1 MKKLWIVFILI
12 FGLMGCAN
20 EEKSRET
27 PPVTTPEEVEQESVE
42 EEEPETTPQFD
53 PVSFDVLVPSGATAM
68 TLAHFAATQPSLGD
82 HVTYSVQ
89 PYVQGSDP
97 LVAAF
102 TSETSQVIV
111 APTNLG
117 ATLYQKE
124 VPYQLVATL
133 VWGNLYLIS
142 NENLT
147 FDDLAG
153 RKITAFGQGSTP
165 DIVLQTILKEK
176 GLLDKVEIEYLSSV
190 SDVQAMYAAEE
201 TDIAVI
207 AEPSLSVLKTKME
220 SMNVVVDFQQ
230 EWGELYG
237 VTSYP
242 QASLFIHKDL
252 IENHQEVIEPLLAQV
267 EASVE
272 FANESP
278 NEMATEAVETGLEM
292 PQAII
297 EAAVP
302 NSNLIFKT
310 AEEAKEEIEFYLQKL
325 YEFDAK
331 TVGGTLPDD
340 DFYYLSK

>member
-1 MKKLWIVFILI
+1 MKKLWVVFILM
-12 FGLMGCAN
+12 FGLIGCAN
-20 EEKSRET
+20 EEESIET
-27 PPVTTPEEVEQESVE
+27 PPVTTPENVQQEPVEEQE
-42 EEEPETTPQFD
+42 PKTTLQFD
-53 PVSFDVLVPSGATAM
+53 PVSFEILVPSGSTAM
-68 TLAHFAATQPSLGD
+68 TLAHLSANQPSLGD

-102 TSETSQVIV
+102 TSETAQVIV

-147 FDDLAG
+147 FDDLEG

-165 DIVLQTILKEK
+165 DIVLRTILKEK
-176 GLLDKVEIEYLSSV
+176 GLLDKVEIEYLASV
-190 SDVQAMYAAEE
+190 ADVQAMYAAGE

-207 AEPSLSVLKTKME
+207 AEPSLSVLKTKVE
-220 SMNVVVDFQQ
+220 NMNVVVDFQQ
-230 EWGELYG
+230 SWGELYG

-272 FANESP
+272 FANQSP
-278 NEMATEAVETGLEM
+278 KEMANEAIKTGLDM

-302 NSNLIFKT
+302 QSHLIFKT
-310 AEEAKEEIEFYLQKL
+310 AEEAKEEIELYLQKL

-331 TVGGTLPDD
+331 IVGEALPDD
-340 DFYYLSK
+340 NFYYLSK